1 MKKHVTIHDIARELN
16 ISASTV
22 SRALNDHP
30 RISETTRKK
39 VRELAEKYHY
49 QPNHLAASLRK
60 GKGNTLGV
68 IVPRINRSFFAH
80 VIGGIEEE
88 LTRQG
93 YNLMICQTH
102 EKLENE
108 IASIAT
114 LLNARVDGIMM
125 SLSMETDRYDH
136 LDALLQNQVRL
147 LFFDRVPPDFPV
159 RSVVINDY
167 RAAFDMVQH
176 LVEQGFRKIGHVGGP
191 SHINVYAERRRGYL
205 EAVRAAG
212 LEMDERWIV
221 TGEMTRAGGERALR
235 TILKL
240 KNRPDALV
248 CSGDFTALG
257 VLEAARA
264 KGIRLPDELAVTGF
278 ANEDFTRYLDPPLTT
293 VDQRGL
299 TMGQT
304 VATQFLGEITGL
316 SVPGTP
322 EKVVLEPELIIRES
336 STRRVLN
343 KS

>member
-30 RISETTRKK
+30 RISKTTRKA
-39 VRELAEKYHY
+39 VREFAEKYHY

-80 VIGGIEEE
+80 VIGGIEAE
-88 LTRQG
+88 LARQG

-108 IASIAT
+108 IAAVAT

-125 SLSMETDRYDH
+125 SVSMETDRYDH

-159 RSVVINDY
+159 RSVVIDDY
-167 RAAFDMVQH
+167 RAAFSMVQH
-176 LVEQGFRKIGHVGGP
+176 LAQQGFRKIGHIGGS
-191 SHINVYAERRRGYL
+191 SHINVYSERRRGCL
-205 EAVRAAG
+205 EGIRAAN
-212 LEMDERWIV
+212 LEVDERWIV
-221 TGEMTRAGGERALR
+221 TGEMTRAGGERAFRAMMNLESV
-235 TILKL
+235 
-240 KNRPDALV
+240 PDAVV
-248 CSGDFTALG
+248 CAGDLTALG
-257 VLEAARA
+257 VLETARSE
-264 KGIRLPDELAVTGF
+264 GIPVPDKLAVTGF

-304 VATQFLGEITGL
+304 IATQFLGEITGE

-336 STRRVLN
+336 SMRRVLN